1 MPEKETEARGSAAEK
16 PGLEPKGL
24 PGAEGPDTSALRE
37 ELRRLGYLSNPL
49 ERFLVGDLGPAGSRR
64 ASPAWTNLVVSLKV
78 GVLAGLL
85 VGLLLLV
92 AFLLS
97 HPDLASSP
105 RDVAV
110 VTAYVLG
117 LAAAALTA
125 ASLVV
130 GGLMHVVFR
139 LTRRAVPLVEQ
150 AATRAAVVVSVLVFL
165 YLAFW
170 WRRVHA
176 AAGHGEPGWL
186 DAAVVAGVLVVC
198 VLLALA
204 LRAGGR
210 ALLLRL
216 DYRSGGRAPASPPAG
231 GRAPGPAETGRATK
245 TPLWRWA
252 VLAGFGAVTFFLI
265 GYLRVY
271 GTTVE
276 PAAPVEFTT
285 RYAGARLYLVAIDG
299 MGYEEVREQFL
310 TPKEGWLG
318 GQAQVAPLDVPSAGN
333 PATLWTTVATG
344 LPPEKHGVEGFETT
358 RVAGLDR
365 YVPLR
370 SGGPGFEDALAV
382 VLPFLGFARRAPL
395 STSSLTARP
404 LWELFSEKGV
414 RVAVVNWWATW
425 PAPDVRG
432 VVVSDR
438 TFAKLDLRQEKKAGD
453 LAFEAETYPKAAL
466 DLVREVWQECEGTG
480 QAAPATS
487 SVGSRMDRFHEALT
501 QALLAKQ
508 GQDPWP
514 KQYEFVAVYLPGLD
528 IAEHE
533 LLGPAQGLGSGQL
546 GTVLEE
552 LRGMRRELNDWLST
566 LAREAE
572 AHQATLLVVGTPSRR
587 DRPSGAKGF
596 YALGGRDVVPGLLPA
611 LGVYDLAPTILAL
624 MGFPVSSE
632 MPGRAHLELF
642 ASPQVP
648 TEVATL
654 ETYGPRPPGGSAPGS
669 AFDQEYRQWLRGNGY
684 IQ

>member
-1 MPEKETEARGSAAEK
+1 MQA
-16 PGLEPKGL
+16 
-24 PGAEGPDTSALRE
+24 
-37 ELRRLGYLSNPL
+37 
-49 ERFLVGDLGPAGSRR
+49 
-64 ASPAWTNLVVSLKV
+64 
-78 GVLAGLL
+78 
-85 VGLLLLV
+85 
-92 AFLLS
+92 
-97 HPDLASSP
+97 P
-105 RDVAV
+105 RP
-110 VTAYVLG
+110 T
-117 LAAAALTA
+117 
-125 ASLVV
+125 
-130 GGLMHVVFR
+130 
-139 LTRRAVPLVEQ
+139 
-150 AATRAAVVVSVLVFL
+150 
-165 YLAFW
+165 
-170 WRRVHA
+170 
-176 AAGHGEPGWL
+176 
-186 DAAVVAGVLVVC
+186 
-198 VLLALA
+198 
-204 LRAGGR
+204 
-210 ALLLRL
+210 
-216 DYRSGGRAPASPPAG
+216 
-231 GRAPGPAETGRATK
+231 ETGRATR

-252 VLAGFGAVTFFLI
+252 VLAGLGAVTFFLI
-265 GYLRVY
+265 SYLRVY
-271 GTTVE
+271 GRTLE
-276 PAAPVEFTT
+276 PAEPVEFTT
-285 RYAGARLYLVAIDG
+285 KYAGARLYLVAIDG

-365 YVPLR
+365 YVSLR

-395 STSSLTARP
+395 STSSLAARP
-404 LWELFSEKGV
+404 LWEVFSEKGL

-432 VVVSDR
+432 VVISDR
-438 TFAKLDLRQEKKAGD
+438 TFARLDLSRQKKD
-453 LAFEAETYPKAAL
+453 LPFEAEAYPPGAL
-466 DLVREVWQECEGTG
+466 DLARQVWQQCEDTG
-480 QAAPATS
+480 RTTPATS
-487 SVGSRMDRFHEALT
+487 SVGLRMDRFHEAVT
-501 QALLAKQ
+501 RTLLAKQ

-514 KQYEFVAVYLPGLD
+514 QEYEFVAVYLPGLD

-552 LRGMRRELNDWLST
+552 LRGMRRELNGWLST
-566 LAREAE
+566 LAREAQ
-572 AHQATLLVVGTPSRR
+572 AHQATVLVVGTPSRR

-596 YALGGRDVVPGLLPA
+596 YALWGRDVVAGPLPA

-669 AFDQEYRQWLRGNGY
+669 AFDQEYRQWLRGIGY